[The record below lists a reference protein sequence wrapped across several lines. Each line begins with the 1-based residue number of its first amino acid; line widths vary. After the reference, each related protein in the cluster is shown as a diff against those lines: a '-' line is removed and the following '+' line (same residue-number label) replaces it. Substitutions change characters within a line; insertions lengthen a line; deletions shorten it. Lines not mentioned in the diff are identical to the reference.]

1 MPHLLS
7 LLILSGTATFAA
19 AQPQGQPT
27 GQPAA
32 EPKDQPPSP
41 AATQQPTPAQAGAAA
56 LAEARAAQRTSDTR
70 LRQEPI
76 FLNPAGD
83 GIRSETPRLTS
94 SDPVRTELRV
104 VELKRVEAF
113 VADMGAL
120 STSGRQQKADLRLPN
135 DFGGVYQIPKDADT
149 PYAGWF
155 ARARGGMIAVFPR
168 GSYVP
173 SDNGMVPIVPPN
185 TRYIL
190 GNVPLGFGNASAS
203 QPAQTDHSIDGRI
216 SLRVLDDTPQ
226 TFIDGRLTT
235 RIDETD
241 ATDLTLRSG
250 ASGRTNRQGDSTAGT
265 QASRNPK
272 QDTRQDTSMDA
283 LVAGGISR
291 RVRLAEIGRAAGM
304 KPPALAPQSGPQ
316 AAPAAP
322 AAPQPATGEPA
333 PAPQPDSK

>member
-7 LLILSGTATFAA
+7 LLILAGTATLAA
-19 AQPQGQPT
+19 AQPQAQQT
-27 GQPAA
+27 GQPAG
-32 EPKDQPPSP
+32 EPQTQPVSP
-41 AATQQPTPAQAGAAA
+41 APTPTQAGATA
-56 LAEARAAQRTSDTR
+56 LAEALAAQRATDTR

-76 FLNPAGD
+76 FLNPTGD

-173 SDNGMVPIVPPN
+173 SDDGMIAIVPPN

-203 QPAQTDHSIDGRI
+203 QAAHTDHSIDGRI
-216 SLRVLDDTPQ
+216 SLRVTDDTPQ

-241 ATDLTLRSG
+241 ATDLTLQNG
-250 ASGRTNRQGDSTAGT
+250 AARRANQKTDGT
-265 QASRNPK
+265 TGKQASRNAK
-272 QDTRQDTSMDA
+272 QDSSMDA

-304 KPPALAPQSGPQ
+304 KQSAPAVTPQSGPQ
-316 AAPAAP
+316 LAPGTAAP
-322 AAPQPATGEPA
+322 AAPQPATGQPA
-333 PAPQPDSK
+333 PASDPDSK